1 MASTALVV
9 GAAGGVGLE
18 VAKAL
23 DGAGY
28 AVIGTV
34 LSDKEAQT
42 VRQALPKAQVSIVD
56 LSQANTV
63 APGVEKALG
72 ALPGGLQAVVI
83 CAAVSPHGPLE
94 LASLADLRRTSE
106 INAVAAVA
114 VYQATVA
121 RLRAA
126 KGRLVVIG
134 SMSNA
139 IASPFIG
146 HYAASKHA
154 LDALGDVM
162 RREAAA
168 FDVKVLIVE
177 PGTIETPLMSDQK
190 AKVAEDRDALS
201 GEDRARYGFLY
212 DGYIAM
218 LDQSAKVAIPAKAV
232 ADAVMHALAAP
243 DPDPRVLVG
252 PDCEGAYKLV
262 RSKTDREV
270 DAFVTKMYAQ
280 PETSNPF
287 VG

>member
-1 MASTALVV
+1 MASKALVV

-23 DGAGY
+23 DGAGH

-42 VRQALPKAQVSIVD
+42 VRQALPGVQVSILD
-56 LSQANTV
+56 LSQADTV

-94 LASLADLRRTSE
+94 LASLAELRRTIE

-121 RLRAA
+121 PLRAA
-126 KGRLVVIG
+126 KGRLVLIG

-168 FDVKVLIVE
+168 FGVKVLIVE

-190 AKVAEDRDALS
+190 AKVAGDRDALS
-201 GEDRARYGFLY
+201 AEDRDRYGFLY
-212 DGYIAM
+212 DGYIGM
-218 LDQSAKVAIPAKAV
+218 LDQSAKIAIPAKQV
-232 ADAVMHALAAP
+232 ADAVMESLKAT
-243 DPDPRVLVG
+243 DPDPRVIVG
-252 PDCEGAYKLV
+252 PDGEGAFKLA
-262 RSKTDREV
+262 RSKTDREM
-270 DAFVTKMYAQ
+270 DTFVAKIYAQ